1 MPRTD
6 ASATRSSIAV
16 VEPIRSRTT
25 QSAFSIFSAGGVPP
39 ATPLLSK
46 GFALAGQSVI
56 PSAQGAYPLRPPFSA
71 RASPLQVRASFLQR
85 RGRTPCDPPSQQGL
99 RPCRSERHSFSAGGV
114 PPATPL
120 LSPAKRAPRVP
131 PRPPPAAP

>member
-71 RASPLQVRASFLQR
+71 P
-85 RGRTPCDPPSQQGL
+85 
-99 RPCRSERHSFSAGGV
+99 RSERLACRLDRLRPRLRRDRAAARGTPA
-114 PPATPL
+114 PPAGL
-120 LSPAKRAPRVP
+120 REALGDLAPCR
-131 PRPPPAAP
+131 